1 MEKEK
6 KKRSRRNSQRS
17 DKEMDNE
24 MKTRLENHVD
34 RLYQVQTNKP
44 VKSKLDP
51 NYIRTNLM

>member
-1 MEKEK
+1 
-6 KKRSRRNSQRS
+6 
-17 DKEMDNE
+17 MDNE